1 MIKIYIDRKEVTSD
15 EINSRQD
22 FKQILASLPEKKNW
36 KNPWFYGAVG
46 LSSVIGTIS
55 LYFLLM

>member
-1 MIKIYIDRKEVTSD
+1 MIKIYIDRKEVTSA

-22 FKQILASLPEKKNW
+22 FKKIFASLPEKKNW

-55 LYFLLM
+55 LYFLLI

>member
-1 MIKIYIDRKEVTSD
+1 MIKIYIDRKEVTSA

-22 FKQILASLPEKKNW
+22 FKKILASLPEKKNW
-36 KNPWFYGAVG
+36 NNPWFYGAVG

>member
-1 MIKIYIDRKEVTSD
+1 MIKIYIDKKEVTSA

-22 FKQILASLPEKKNW
+22 FKKILASLPEKKNW
-36 KNPWFYGAVG
+36 KNPWFYGG

>member
-1 MIKIYIDRKEVTSD
+1 MIKIYIDKKEVTSA

-22 FKQILASLPEKKNW
+22 FNKILASLPEKKNW